1 MHARSVLKS
10 TDPLLTARAAS
21 LDGRPAL
28 VLGELGATASTPDP
42 RPEPERPGIFKRL
55 AAMVRRERSASV
67 DDQSAQGA
75 GRVRSPARIGNAE

>member
-21 LDGRPAL
+21 IDGRPVL
-28 VLGELGATASTPDP
+28 VLGELGAPSPG
-42 RPEPERPGIFKRL
+42 PEPERPGIFKRL
-55 AAMVRRERSASV
+55 AAMVLRECSASV